1 MFVIFVSFIFAAD
14 AALAWLD
21 QFDGGGDLLG
31 GGGREEE
38 RERKGKS
45 VREIKNYEVIGPQ
58 IMLIIFFFH

>member
-31 GGGREEE
+31 GGRREGGGEREEGKKCE
-38 RERKGKS
+38 R
-45 VREIKNYEVIGPQ
+45 N
-58 IMLIIFFFH
+58 